1 MSNLKKGMMTREDN
15 ENEQEDGQKRQKK
28 CKNAKKLLAKDG
40 TI

>member
-1 MSNLKKGMMTREDN
+1 MSNLKKGMMTHADD
-15 ENEQEDGQKRQKK
+15 ENERETHKKRQKK